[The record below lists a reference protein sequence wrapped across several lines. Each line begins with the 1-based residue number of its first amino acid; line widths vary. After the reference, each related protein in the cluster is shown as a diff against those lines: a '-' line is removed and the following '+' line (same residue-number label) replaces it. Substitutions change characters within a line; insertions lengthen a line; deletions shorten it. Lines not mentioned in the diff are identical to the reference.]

1 MEEIVLE
8 DLEDKVHWKSI
19 LVKLEEIM
27 YGENGIETIVLRER
41 NLDKYLIN
49 TDNVIT
55 VFKELKLLE
64 QEQNGFTEEQLASLE
79 NMRDDLLSLKYSS
92 NNIVE
97 IYNEFSKIYQD
108 IEEY

>member
-8 DLEDKVHWKSI
+8 DLGDKVHWKSI
-19 LVKLEEIM
+19 LEKLEEIM
-27 YGENGIETIVLRER
+27 YGENGIETIVLRKR

-49 TDNVIT
+49 TDNVVT

-97 IYNEFSKIYQD
+97 IYNEFSKIYQN

>member
-1 MEEIVLE
+1 MEEIV
-8 DLEDKVHWKSI
+8 LEDKVHWKSI

>member
-19 LVKLEEIM
+19 LEKLEEIM
-27 YGENGIETIVLRER
+27 YGENGIETIVLREK

>member
-1 MEEIVLE
+1 MEEIV
-8 DLEDKVHWKSI
+8 LEDKVHWKSI

-49 TDNVIT
+49 TDNVVT

>member
-49 TDNVIT
+49 TDNVVT

-64 QEQNGFTEEQLASLE
+64 QKQNGFTEEQLASLE
-79 NMRDDLLSLKYSS
+79 NMMDDLLSLKYSS

-97 IYNEFSKIYQD
+97 IYNEFSKIYQN

>member
-8 DLEDKVHWKSI
+8 DLGDKVHWKSI

-49 TDNVIT
+49 TDNVVT

-64 QEQNGFTEEQLASLE
+64 KEQKGFTEEQLASLE

>member
-1 MEEIVLE
+1 MEEIV
-8 DLEDKVHWKSI
+8 LEDKVHWKSI

-49 TDNVIT
+49 TDNVVT

-79 NMRDDLLSLKYSS
+79 NIRDDLLSLKYSS

>member
-19 LVKLEEIM
+19 LEKLEEIM

-49 TDNVIT
+49 TDNVVT

-79 NMRDDLLSLKYSS
+79 NMRDDLLFLKYSS

>member
-1 MEEIVLE
+1 MEKIV
-8 DLEDKVHWKSI
+8 LEDKVHWKSI

-49 TDNVIT
+49 TDNVVT

>member
-8 DLEDKVHWKSI
+8 DLGDKVHWKSI

-49 TDNVIT
+49 TDNVVT

-64 QEQNGFTEEQLASLE
+64 QKQNGFTEEQLASLE

-97 IYNEFSKIYQD
+97 IYNEFSKIYQN

>member
-49 TDNVIT
+49 TDNVVT

-79 NMRDDLLSLKYSS
+79 NMRDDLLSLKYSN
-92 NNIVE
+92 NNILE

>member
-19 LVKLEEIM
+19 LEKLEEIM